1 MFMAR
6 GGPRLRF
13 DSKSP
18 AFSSRGPRLLTLA
31 LFALLFAACSTI
43 RLGYNNAD
51 TLLLHALDRYVTLT
65 DEQERAVRQRVASLM
80 AWHRATQLT
89 DYAAFIQHTRTRL
102 DGDISPAEVLDFN
115 AGLSARLAALGERA
129 APDAAALAL
138 TLTPAQVDQVERKLV
153 DDNVKARRESAQEL
167 KQAVD
172 ERAKKY
178 AERSEFWL
186 GKLNEH
192 QLQLV
197 RASLADRPVDSL
209 YWIEARER
217 RTRDLVSMLRRI
229 QAERPSAEVA
239 ANWFRAY
246 FRELARPSNA
256 DQRARAEAFRRD
268 NAQLVAQLVNSATP
282 AQRVH
287 LDRKLSGFAA
297 EFVQLAAARGGA
309 G

>member
-13 DSKSP
+13 DSSSP
-18 AFSSRGPRLLTLA
+18 TRFGRGSRLLALA

-43 RLGYNNAD
+43 KLGYNNAD
-51 TLLLHALDRYVTLT
+51 TVLLHGLGRYVSLT
-65 DEQERAVRQRVASLM
+65 GEQEQMVRRRVESLM
-80 AWHRATQLT
+80 AWHRATQLG
-89 DYAAFIQHTRTRL
+89 DYAAFIQHTRARL
-102 DGDISPAEVLDFN
+102 DGGVTQAEVLGFN
-115 AGLSARLAALGERA
+115 EGVNARLAALGERA
-129 APDAAALAL
+129 AQDAAALAL
-138 TLTPAQVDQVERKLV
+138 TLTPGQIEQIERKLV
-153 DDNVKARRESAQEL
+153 DDNIKARKESAREL

-186 GKLNEH
+186 GKLNE
-192 QLQLV
+192 QQMGLV
-197 RASLADRPVDSL
+197 RASLANRPVDSL

-217 RTRDLVSMLRRI
+217 RTRDLVALLRRI
-229 QAERPSAEVA
+229 QAERPREDTATD
-239 ANWFRAY
+239 WFRAY

-282 AQRVH
+282 EQRAH

-297 EFVQLAAARGGA
+297 EFVQLAAARSGTG
-309 G
+309 

>member
-18 AFSSRGPRLLTLA
+18 FSLGSGSRLLALG

-43 RLGYNNAD
+43 KLGYNNAD
-51 TLLLHALDRYVTLT
+51 SLLLHSLDRYVSLT
-65 DEQERAVRQRVASLM
+65 DEQEQVVRQRVESLM
-80 AWHRATQLT
+80 AWHRATQLA
-89 DYAAFIQHTRTRL
+89 DYAAFVQHTRRRL
-102 DGDISPAEVLDFN
+102 DGSVTPAEILEFN
-115 AGLSARLAALGERA
+115 ESLNARMAALGERA

-138 TLTPAQVDQVERKLV
+138 MLTPSQIDQVERKLV
-153 DDNVKARRESAQEL
+153 DDNIKARKQSAQEVR
-167 KQAVD
+167 QAVD

-186 GKLNEH
+186 GKLNAP
-192 QLQLV
+192 QVQLV
-197 RASLADRPVDSL
+197 RASLANRPVDSL

-217 RTRDLVSMLRRI
+217 RTKDLVALMRRI
-229 QAERPSAEVA
+229 QAERPSEAVA

-268 NAQLVAQLVNSATP
+268 NAQLIAQLVNSASP
-282 AQRVH
+282 EQRAH
-287 LDRKLSGFAA
+287 LDRKLSGFAT
-297 EFVQLAAARGGA
+297 EFVQLAQRGGS